1 MDRKTKRPKSVH
13 PPLSQPEKLA
23 AWAGVRDPIVIAGML
38 EIPVHRVR
46 HPESRLPGLT
56 CQIDGRPSI
65 FLNEAYFE
73 TLMRRDRTYCEED
86 MQNDL
91 MQVAAHEL
99 GHACLHRR
107 ELRHGAIRE
116 YEIFNVRTRMEI
128 EANQFAAGI
137 RIDKNEMLDRFASEM
152 DLLQVARS
160 MQVNVN
166 LLIYRIEM
174 LRQEGMRLGELP
186 YLPKHNCIGHI
197 QAAGSPEWGGG
208 AEDHPIDS

>member
-1 MDRKTKRPKSVH
+1 MDRKTKRPKSTH

-38 EIPVHRVR
+38 DIPVHRVR

-65 FLNEAYFE
+65 FLNEAYFD
-73 TLMRRDRTYCEED
+73 TLMRRDRTYREED

-107 ELRHGAIRE
+107 ALRRGAIRE

>member
-208 AEDHPIDS
+208 AEDRPTDP

>member
-38 EIPVHRVR
+38 DIPVHRVR

-65 FLNEAYFE
+65 FLNEAYFD
-73 TLMRRDRTYCEED
+73 TLMRRDRTYREED

-107 ELRHGAIRE
+107 ALRG
-116 YEIFNVRTRMEI
+116 NPGV
-128 EANQFAAGI
+128 
-137 RIDKNEMLDRFASEM
+137 
-152 DLLQVARS
+152 
-160 MQVNVN
+160 
-166 LLIYRIEM
+166 
-174 LRQEGMRLGELP
+174 
-186 YLPKHNCIGHI
+186 
-197 QAAGSPEWGGG
+197 
-208 AEDHPIDS
+208 